1 VSHNPPSPQ
10 DEPRGDEPAR
20 SQSQWQ
26 DQRQS
31 PYEQPPTEPIS
42 QGEQYSTEYPP
53 QQSQYPPQQY
63 SPQYSSPYSPQNSPQ
78 YAGDQIRFEPAGP
91 QRDHPQGTLAFVLGL
106 LSVLGI
112 TILGPFGWYYGRKV
126 VREIDQ
132 NPAAYSNR
140 GLAMAG
146 MVLGIIGTVFLIL
159 VVLLITFAI
168 IVAIIGASTTTT
180 GT

>member
-1 VSHNPPSPQ
+1 MSHNPPSPQ

-26 DQRQS
+26 DQPQS
-31 PYEQPPTEPIS
+31 PYEQPPTEPIR

-53 QQSQYPPQQY
+53 QQSQHPPQQY
-63 SPQYSSPYSPQNSPQ
+63 SPQYSSPYSPQYS
-78 YAGDQIRFEPAGP
+78 GDQIRFEPAGP

-146 MVLGIIGTVFLIL
+146 MVLGTIGTVFLIL